1 MRLWVASLMK
11 RGGPM
16 WYVPILSR
24 DISEAF
30 SQERLKLR
38 AITPIISACVP
49 PRPRRVGGADWYRR
63 RGDYLKEISKTG
75 GPSATRRPNNE
86 AARSLKRKR
95 TSYARRRRTVLV
107 ALLACFVLVVAV
119 YFLAGGDDEIDR
131 GVVIGSVDVGGMT
144 RDEARKAVR
153 DDASATFEEISFG
166 TGKEGFSVGGDALGI
181 EVDAASAVDE
191 AYSVGRRGNIFQ
203 QLSDALR
210 SYLGGVSVDLEAAYD
225 EEKARG
231 VLEEQA
237 DTFNEKPQNA
247 SFSVT
252 DTGKVEVEEARDG
265 RVMDQEQTLENLE
278 GSLKNMSGRVAI
290 AEGPPP
296 EPEISTAEVQSYR
309 PKEVIGEFQTDFL
322 WDSNPNRK
330 FNMKLAAKSVNNTV
344 LKPGEVFSFNKLTRS
359 LEYKEAKT
367 FSNGGVGIANG
378 GGLCQ
383 VSSTLYMA
391 ANYAGLKIVERNP
404 HYAVLPYIKPGFDA
418 TVWFGE
424 NGWGAQDMQFENNT
438 DGYIVVREW
447 VDEKGL
453 LNAQILGQPTDM
465 KVEMST
471 KKIYE
476 DPVKGIK
483 WTTYKKV
490 TEDGEVIRDGFL
502 YTYRY
507 SFNPPPPEN
516 APHYKTTAPR
526 VAGWSDPTNTTGW
539 ASPH

>member
-1 MRLWVASLMK
+1 M
-11 RGGPM
+11 
-16 WYVPILSR
+16 
-24 DISEAF
+24 
-30 SQERLKLR
+30 
-38 AITPIISACVP
+38 
-49 PRPRRVGGADWYRR
+49 
-63 RGDYLKEISKTG
+63 KEISKTG
-75 GPSATRRPNNE
+75 GPGATRQPNNE
-86 AARSLKRKR
+86 AAGSLKRKR

-107 ALLACFVLVVAV
+107 ALLACFVVVVAV

-210 SYLGGVSVDLEAAYD
+210 SYLGGVSVDLEAGYD
-225 EEKARG
+225 EGKATG
-231 VLEEQA
+231 VMEEQA

-265 RVMDQEQTLENLE
+265 RVLDREKTLENLE

-309 PKEVIGEFQTDFL
+309 PKEVIGEYQTDFL

-330 FNMKLAAKSVNNTV
+330 FNMKLASKSVNNTV
-344 LKPGEVFSFNKLTRS
+344 LKPGEVFSFNKMTRS

-391 ANYAGLKIVERNP
+391 ANYAGLKIVERHP

-453 LNAQILGQPTDM
+453 LNAQILGQPTGK

>member
-1 MRLWVASLMK
+1 MREDEVQS
-11 RGGPM
+11 
-16 WYVPILSR
+16 S
-24 DISEAF
+24 D
-30 SQERLKLR
+30 
-38 AITPIISACVP
+38 
-49 PRPRRVGGADWYRR
+49 RPDDRPLVGG
-63 RGDYLKEISKTG
+63 G
-75 GPSATRRPNNE
+75 GLRSR
-86 AARSLKRKR
+86 AARRSNRSNAPAARQKYR
-95 TSYARRRRTVLV
+95 TSRYARRRKTVGL
-107 ALLACFVLVVAV
+107 ALIACFLLVGAVAV
-119 YFLAGGDDEIDR
+119 YYLAGGDEEIDR
-131 GVVIGSVDVGGMT
+131 GVSIGSVEVGGMS
-144 RDEARKAVR
+144 RDEARKAVQ
-153 DDASATFEEISFG
+153 DDASATFEKISFG
-166 TGKEGFSVGGDALGI
+166 TPKEGFSVSGDDLGI
-181 EVDAASAVDE
+181 KVDAASAVDE
-191 AYSVGRRGNIFQ
+191 AYSVGRRGNMFEH
-203 QLSDALR
+203 LSDASR
-210 SYLGGVSVDLEAAYD
+210 SYLGGVRVDLDAGYD
-225 EEKARG
+225 NDRAMS

-237 DTFNEKPQNA
+237 DEFNKRPQDA

-252 DTGKVEVEEARDG
+252 DSGKVEVEEAANG
-265 RVMDQEQTLENLE
+265 RVMDQEKTLANLE
-278 GSLKNMSGRVAI
+278 GALKNMSGHVAI
-290 AEGPPP
+290 AEGSAPKP
-296 EPEISTAEVQSYR
+296 EVSTAEVQSYR
-309 PKEVIGEFQTDFL
+309 PKEVIGEYQTDFL

-330 FNMKLAAKSVNNTV
+330 YNMKLAAKSVNNTV
-344 LKPGEVFSFNKLTRS
+344 LEPGEVFSFNKMTRS

-391 ANYAGLKIVERNP
+391 ANYAGLQIVERNP

-424 NGWGAQDMQFENNT
+424 NGWGALDMQFENNT

-447 VDEKGL
+447 VDDKGL
-453 LNAQILGQPTDM
+453 LNAQILGQPTGK

-471 KKIYE
+471 EKIYE

>member
-1 MRLWVASLMK
+1 
-11 RGGPM
+11 M
-16 WYVPILSR
+16 WYVPILIR

-38 AITPIISACVP
+38 AITLIISACVP
-49 PRPRRVGGADWYRR
+49 PRPRKVGGADWYRR

-75 GPSATRRPNNE
+75 GPSATRQPDNE
-86 AARSLKRKR
+86 AATSLKRKRKR
-95 TSYARRRRTVLV
+95 TSYARRRRTILV

-144 RDEARKAVR
+144 RDEARRAVQA
-153 DDASATFEEISFG
+153 DASATFEEISFG
-166 TGKEGFSVGGDALGI
+166 AGKEGFSVSGDALGI
-181 EVDAASAVDE
+181 KVDAASAVDE

-203 QLSDALR
+203 QFSDALR
-210 SYLGGVSVDLEAAYD
+210 SYLGGVSVDLEAGYD
-225 EEKARG
+225 EEKASG

-252 DTGKVEVEEARDG
+252 EEGKVEVEEAREG
-265 RVMDQEQTLENLE
+265 RVLDREKTLENLE

-296 EPEISTAEVQSYR
+296 EPEVSTAEVQSYR

-330 FNMKLAAKSVNNTV
+330 FNMKLAAKAVNNTV
-344 LKPGEVFSFNKLTRS
+344 LKPGEVFSFNKLTRT

-391 ANYAGLKIVERNP
+391 ASYAGLKIVERHP

-453 LNAQILGQPTDM
+453 LNAQILGQPTGK

-507 SFNPPPPEN
+507 SYNPPVPEN

-526 VAGWSDPTNTTGW
+526 VSGWSDPTNTTGW